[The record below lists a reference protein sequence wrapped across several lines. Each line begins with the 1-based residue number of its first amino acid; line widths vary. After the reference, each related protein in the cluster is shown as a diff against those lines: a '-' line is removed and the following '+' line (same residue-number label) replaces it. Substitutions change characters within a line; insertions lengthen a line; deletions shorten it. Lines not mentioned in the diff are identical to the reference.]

1 MHNSATVHRGERGR
15 KGTVSCCEW
24 IKHANTWHGS
34 LMSTEVIVT
43 VTPGII
49 VSVFYLRDEFSHR
62 GREELAA
69 KRSVCGQK

>member
-1 MHNSATVHRGERGR
+1 
-15 KGTVSCCEW
+15 
-24 IKHANTWHGS
+24 
-34 LMSTEVIVT
+34 MSTEVIVT